1 MELNSVVH
9 WIVGSDWLWLPVLAV
24 SAMIIVAAM
33 VVTGAATAAAFVVP
47 YRSRTGRTEG
57 RRAEVRQAPRSRSS
71 SPPREPAREAAQGPK
86 GATVAPRSFGQAAWG
101 GFPLGTDAE
110 TRSA

>member
-1 MELNSVVH
+1 MH

-47 YRSRTGRTEG
+47 YRSRTGRTKGSPGQVKG
-57 RRAEVRQAPRSRSS
+57 RPGQVGQAPPFTSL
-71 SPPREPAREAAQGPK
+71 PREAAAGPRD
-86 GATVAPRSFGQAAWG
+86 AAVPPTSFGEAAWG
-101 GFPLGTDAE
+101 GLPLGADVE

>member
-1 MELNSVVH
+1 MH

-47 YRSRTGRTEG
+47 YRSRTGRAKG
-57 RRAEVRQAPRSRSS
+57 RPGQLRQAPPFTSL
-71 SPPREPAREAAQGPK
+71 PREAAAGPRD
-86 GATVAPRSFGQAAWG
+86 AAVSPTSFGEAEWG
-101 GFPLGTDAE
+101 GLPLGADVE
-110 TRSA
+110 TSSA